1 MYQGSTL
8 VNVPTIITI
17 SRIVIIIPF
26 ILIAPGNPFL
36 GAIIFSIAAIT
47 DYLDGHIARKTGQV
61 TKFGILLDPIADKL
75 LVISA
80 LILFVDMGM
89 IPSWIAIVIIAREFI
104 VTGLR
109 VVALS
114 KDIVIPAEM
123 GGKIK
128 VTAQIASIIVLFMNE
143 TLLGF
148 VLAIKEFIDLYAV
161 GITLLWIALV
171 LGIISGVQYF
181 ILFWKR
187 I

>member
-1 MYQGSTL
+1 MVAEKKPL
-8 VNVPTIITI
+8 
-17 SRIVIIIPF
+17 
-26 ILIAPGNPFL
+26 L
-36 GAIIFSIAAIT
+36 GAVLFSIASLT
-47 DYLDGHIARKTGQV
+47 DLLDGYIARKTQQV
-61 TKFGILLDPIADKL
+61 TKLGILLDPIADKL

-80 LILFVDMGM
+80 LILLVDMAT
-89 IPSWIAIVIIAREFI
+89 IPAWIAIIIIVREFT

-109 VVALS
+109 IGALS

-128 VTAQIASIIVLFMNE
+128 MGSQIASIIVLFLDR
-143 TLLGF
+143 T
-148 VLAIKEFIDLYAV
+148 FIDIDFYVL
-161 GITLLWIALV
+161 GIALLWIAMV